1 MNKNITTRFLGILAI
16 IIVIFGGFW
25 YFYVKNP
32 TTIKYSAT
40 NTPTSVLERQNK
52 NYAEAISYEK
62 AKSYDLALLSYQKA
76 LPEAQDQTQT
86 VQIQLKI

>member
-1 MNKNITTRFLGILAI
+1 MNKNILTWFLGILTV
-16 IIVIFGGFW
+16 IIVLFFGFW
-25 YFYVKNP
+25 YFYIKNP
-32 TTIKYSAT
+32 VTVKYSAN
-40 NTPTSVLERQNK
+40 NTPTSVLETQNK